1 MGELRPTGE
10 MLKMELLQLYYF
22 RTVASMEHM
31 TKAAEALHVSQP
43 SLSRAISALERELGV
58 QLFHRTGR
66 KITLNR
72 CGKAFLAHVNRAITE
87 LETGRKEVAAMGAEG
102 RAVVVSCVIPGV
114 ISELS
119 DRFRQLAPNIPV
131 RFRMDAHDC
140 IPPLLRQGEI
150 DFAISDLYRPGERT
164 AGWIP
169 LSDERLFALT
179 ASGAPMAC
187 TGGIHLVQLAD
198 HPLVLPES
206 SAPIRTVL
214 DYFVQLCGLSLVPTF
229 EVNDVY
235 AQLSLVEQGR
245 AIGLIPSSALYDILS
260 NRHAV
265 GYQAIDNLRAVPV
278 LDAAVSWHL
287 GLSPLSDQSIDSAA
301 PRLYQCCL
309 QFFAARRQTMKDT
322 VDAFCRR
329 I

>member
-10 MLKMELLQLYYF
+10 LLKMELLQLYYF

-58 QLFHRTGR
+58 QLFHRAGR
-66 KITLNR
+66 RIILNR

-102 RAVVVSCVIPGV
+102 RAVVISCVIPGV

-119 DRFRQLAPNIPV
+119 DRFRQLAPDVPV

-140 IPPLLRQGEI
+140 IPALLRQGEI
-150 DFAISDLYRPGERT
+150 DFAISDLYRPGER
-164 AGWIP
+164 ADGWTP
-169 LSDERLFALT
+169 LSDERLFVLT
-179 ASGAPMAC
+179 ASGTPVARA
-187 TGGIHLVQLAD
+187 GGIYLGQLAD
-198 HPLVLPES
+198 APLVLPEA
-206 SAPIRTVL
+206 SAPIRSVL
-214 DYFVQLCGLSLVPTF
+214 DYFVRLCGLSLVPAF

-245 AIGLIPSSALYDILS
+245 AIGLLPTSALYDILS

-265 GYQAIDNLRAVPV
+265 GYQAIDSLWAVPV
-278 LDAAVSWHL
+278 LDDAVSWHL
-287 GLSPLSDQSIDSAA
+287 GLSPLSDQSLDSAA
-301 PRLYQCCL
+301 PRFYQCCL
-309 QFFAARRQTMKDT
+309 QFFSGRRQNMQDA

-329 I
+329 A